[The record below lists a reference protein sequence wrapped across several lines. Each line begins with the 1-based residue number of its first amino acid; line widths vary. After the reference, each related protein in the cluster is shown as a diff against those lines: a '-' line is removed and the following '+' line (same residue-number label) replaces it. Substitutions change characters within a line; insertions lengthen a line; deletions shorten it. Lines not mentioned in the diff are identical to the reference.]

1 VEIRRGYVGQ
11 RTTDNGQRRAVAGG
25 ATPRQLVNKT
35 TRLLLRKTTSQQDYE
50 TFASQD
56 YKTTSQRDNEWAV
69 AGGASQ
75 GLRLTT
81 KQRVNK
87 TTSGAAT
94 DS

>member
-1 VEIRRGYVGQ
+1 LLF
-11 RTTDNGQRRAVAGG
+11 RTMDNGQ
-25 ATPRQLVNKT
+25 QT
-35 TRLLLRKTTSQQDYE
+35 TVG
-50 TFASQD
+50 
-56 YKTTSQRDNEWAV
+56 AV